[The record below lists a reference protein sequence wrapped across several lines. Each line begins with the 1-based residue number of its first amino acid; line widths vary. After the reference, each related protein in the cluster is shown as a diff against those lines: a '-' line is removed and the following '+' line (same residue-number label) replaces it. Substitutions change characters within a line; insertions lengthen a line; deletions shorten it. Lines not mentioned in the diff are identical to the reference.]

1 MFMYYVKVTHF
12 YLGLS
17 MIMGGDYYFLF
28 LFGRVCGLNVYTL

>member
-1 MFMYYVKVTHF
+1 MLMSYVKVTHF

-17 MIMGGDYYFLF
+17 MIMGGAYYFF